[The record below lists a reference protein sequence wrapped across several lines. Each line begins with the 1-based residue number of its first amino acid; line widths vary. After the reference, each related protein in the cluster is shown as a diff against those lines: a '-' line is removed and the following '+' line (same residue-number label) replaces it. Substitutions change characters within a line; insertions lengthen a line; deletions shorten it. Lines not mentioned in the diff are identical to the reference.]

1 MIPELLPPSIEC
13 SPAYHLPMTGATTG
27 GTGFRRWSRQ
37 STQSRT
43 VRDTVSTVR
52 ARPSRIETAKRATTM
67 IVIAVDP
74 RTARSHGSARGS
86 TGGISSK
93 WSHGRRGVS
102 SGRSV
107 TARRTPTRTPTGL
120 SARTLQQHTESRSTC
135 PPNTRRPKLARAG
148 TQERR
153 GRALKNR
160 RGQPREGSTPCP
172 GTLVDKGFRSM
183 RPLS

>member
-27 GTGFRRWSRQ
+27 GSGFRRWSRQ

-74 RTARSHGSARGS
+74 KTARSHGSARGS

-107 TARRTPTRTPTGL
+107 TASAYPYAYPYRTVSPHPAAAHGVTVNVSAEYATTQIGARRH
-120 SARTLQQHTESRSTC
+120 AKTL
-135 PPNTRRPKLARAG
+135 
-148 TQERR
+148 RR
-153 GRALKNR
+153 G
-160 RGQPREGSTPCP
+160 PREPRRLCTSDAT
-172 GTLVDKGFRSM
+172 TEREA
-183 RPLS
+183 